1 MAIYRQKPITVI
13 PQNFYCNYLR
23 TLYHGNSVCP
33 YRIWLVMTA
42 SVYVKNCGN
51 LDPRNKLHAIP
62 RFTAGIICGPHWDH
76 LRFGIICGP
85 IWGSFAVWG
94 SFAALYISLERG
106 STVPVN
112 DDLIRVSPS
121 SLYEP
126 RKEHNITEACKGHSR
141 CDLIKKEKKFLE
153 VNAR

>member
-42 SVYVKNCGN
+42 SVYVKLKNCGN

-76 LRFGIICGP
+76 LRSNLGFICSLGIICGR
-85 IWGSFAVWG
+85 GSFAVLQYFFKPETFILTKL
-94 SFAALYISLERG
+94 SSNSL
-106 STVPVN
+106 
-112 DDLIRVSPS
+112 
-121 SLYEP
+121 
-126 RKEHNITEACKGHSR
+126 TEIVLKS
-141 CDLIKKEKKFLE
+141 
-153 VNAR
+153 